1 MGSSRQLLSM
11 GRFLIL
17 VSLSTLIVIISAN
30 QGRLRSDIVETN
42 ADEAERSDRVL
53 RAAEDEKKVK
63 NWANDG
69 GTKKRK
75 SKDIKRNSRK
85 SKDVKKKKQK
95 ETKRKEKKEKKKN
108 KNKKKKTNLK
118 KKKKCKGPKCKDRKK
133 NKKKNKKLNKK
144 RRNKKKE
151 ARQNTC
157 TSGNTRLA
165 NRTCMEAAILGMA
178 YERDQISNYLKQS
191 KLLNRHQ
198 TLSGNKAGKH
208 DLFWDAQQHLLW
220 AIGGNWS
227 DPKCGPNDTSSGRY
241 NSTKY
246 AEELQL
252 AKTAHDVL
260 LNCSVAI
267 KAACNMSNLDDH
279 DSDGVSEN
287 ITLCKDMKKDA
298 ILANTRC
305 QSLTTDVDAQCAC
318 WINQTILI
326 KRIKEAKCQIKDS
339 QKKVTQFKNN
349 CIKIFGQC
357 QRMMDKS
364 VESVYYCMDD
374 HSMSFI
380 NQTTDSLASS
390 INRDAARRFNL
401 DRFLTD
407 FDEKFSN

>member
-1 MGSSRQLLSM
+1 MGSSTRVFTM
-11 GRFLIL
+11 GRFLFL
-17 VSLSTLIVIISAN
+17 LTLLTFIVIILSKQDRTRTDLEEN
-30 QGRLRSDIVETN
+30 QESVDLVS
-42 ADEAERSDRVL
+42 SDRVV
-53 RAAEDEKKVK
+53 REASEKK
-63 NWANDG
+63 
-69 GTKKRK
+69 TKKPGQDQKKKLRK
-75 SKDIKRNSRK
+75 KTRTARRRNQKKAKKPKKGKKSQEKQKKRNK
-85 SKDVKKKKQK
+85 GKGA
-95 ETKRKEKKEKKKN
+95 
-108 KNKKKKTNLK
+108 
-118 KKKKCKGPKCKDRKK
+118 KKKKCKGRNCKDNKNKGKK
-133 NKKKNKKLNKK
+133 NKNK
-144 RRNKKKE
+144 RRKRAEKKKKF
-151 ARQNTC
+151 RQSTC
-157 TSGNTRLA
+157 SSGTA
-165 NRTCMEAAILGMA
+165 NRTCMEAAILGMQF
-178 YERDQISNYLKQS
+178 ERDQITNYLKQS
-191 KLLNRHQ
+191 KLLSRHQ
-198 TLSGNKAGKH
+198 TLSGNKADKH
-208 DLFWDAQQHLLW
+208 DGFKEAKDHLLW

-298 ILANTRC
+298 VLANTRC

>member
-1 MGSSRQLLSM
+1 M
-11 GRFLIL
+11 
-17 VSLSTLIVIISAN
+17 
-30 QGRLRSDIVETN
+30 ETN

-63 NWANDG
+63 NQANDR

-75 SKDIKRNSRK
+75 SKDLKRQSSK
-85 SKDVKKKKQK
+85 SKVVKKKKQK
-95 ETKRKEKKEKKKN
+95 ETKRNKKEKKKK

-118 KKKKCKGPKCKDRKK
+118 KRNKKKKCKGPKCKDRKK

-144 RRNKKKE
+144 KRNKKKE

-191 KLLNRHQ
+191 KLLDRHQ

-260 LNCSVAI
+260 LNCSVV
-267 KAACNMSNLDDH
+267 SDEFLNL
-279 DSDGVSEN
+279 
-287 ITLCKDMKKDA
+287 IA
-298 ILANTRC
+298 
-305 QSLTTDVDAQCAC
+305 
-318 WINQTILI
+318 LI
-326 KRIKEAKCQIKDS
+326 KHTLTRQSKQLATCQTLMIMILMES
-339 QKKVTQFKNN
+339 QK
-349 CIKIFGQC
+349 ILH
-357 QRMMDKS
+357 S
-364 VESVYYCMDD
+364 VK
-374 HSMSFI
+374 
-380 NQTTDSLASS
+380 T
-390 INRDAARRFNL
+390 
-401 DRFLTD
+401 
-407 FDEKFSN
+407 

>member
-1 MGSSRQLLSM
+1 M
-11 GRFLIL
+11 
-17 VSLSTLIVIISAN
+17 
-30 QGRLRSDIVETN
+30 ETN

-63 NWANDG
+63 NQANDR

-95 ETKRKEKKEKKKN
+95 ETKRNKKEKKKN
-108 KNKKKKTNLK
+108 KNKKKKMNLK

-144 RRNKKKE
+144 KRNKKKE

-191 KLLNRHQ
+191 KLLDRHQ

-260 LNCSVAI
+260 LNCSVVSDEFL
-267 KAACNMSNLDDH
+267 KF
-279 DSDGVSEN
+279 DS
-287 ITLCKDMKKDA
+287 
-298 ILANTRC
+298 
-305 QSLTTDVDAQCAC
+305 VD
-318 WINQTILI
+318 
-326 KRIKEAKCQIKDS
+326 
-339 QKKVTQFKNN
+339 
-349 CIKIFGQC
+349 
-357 QRMMDKS
+357 
-364 VESVYYCMDD
+364 
-374 HSMSFI
+374 
-380 NQTTDSLASS
+380 
-390 INRDAARRFNL
+390 
-401 DRFLTD
+401 
-407 FDEKFSN
+407 